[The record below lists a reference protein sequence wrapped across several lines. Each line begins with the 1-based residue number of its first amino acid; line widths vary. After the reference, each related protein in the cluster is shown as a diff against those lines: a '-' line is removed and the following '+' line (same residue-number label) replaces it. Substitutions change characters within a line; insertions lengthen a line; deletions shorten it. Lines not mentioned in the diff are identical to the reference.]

1 MKERFSHAEQPS
13 LISDEMERARL
24 EAENALRQTDA
35 ADHELQKW
43 LSSPDRRLRVS
54 DILRLHRV
62 LMTGLTEY
70 AGNFRPA
77 HVKIE
82 GSSHVPPLAEDVP
95 ALVEDMC
102 DYLSSQWASA
112 TSLHL
117 AAYVLWRL
125 NWIHPFVDG
134 NGRTARTISN
144 LILSAHSKRI
154 IPGDL
159 TIPEQIVSNKE
170 PYYKALEPADKAF
183 LKGKVDVSV
192 MEDLLGNYLANQ
204 LYDYYKITTGSEGK
218 NISNDIINNVLK
230 EAEKQGAR
238 DRQAIAYIPDKRS
251 IGILSRV
258 EKHPALITL
267 VIGAL
272 TTLIAFVAWFWLR

>member
-35 ADHELQKW
+35 ADFELHKW

-134 NGRTARTISN
+134 NKRTAF
-144 LILSAHSKRI
+144 
-154 IPGDL
+154 
-159 TIPEQIVSNKE
+159 QVMFV
-170 PYYKALEPADKAF
+170 F
-183 LKGKVDVSV
+183 LKVNGKTLDVPEPEVVITMTDLAEGSIQEDDLVDW
-192 MEDLLGNYLANQ
+192 
-204 LYDYYKITTGSEGK
+204 
-218 NISNDIINNVLK
+218 LK
-230 EAEKQGAR
+230 K
-238 DRQAIAYIPDKRS
+238 Y
-251 IGILSRV
+251 
-258 EKHPALITL
+258 T
-267 VIGAL
+267 
-272 TTLIAFVAWFWLR
+272 F

>member
-35 ADHELQKW
+35 ADFELQKW

-102 DYLSSQWASA
+102 DYLSNQWASA

-159 TIPEQIVSNKE
+159 TIPEQIVRNKE

-204 LYDYYKITTGSEGK
+204 LYDYYKLMTGKSTNELENQQIEAVLEEAK
-218 NISNDIINNVLK
+218 N
-230 EAEKQGAR
+230 QGAK
-238 DRQAIAYIPDKRS
+238 DRQAIASIPVKQRS
-251 IGILSRV
+251 SLLEWIER
-258 EKHPALITL
+258 HPSFIALIVGL
-267 VIGAL
+267 LAA
-272 TTLIAFVAWFWLR
+272 LIAFITWFWPR